1 MREMSSGTRG
11 SFEKERK
18 VMEYKII
25 EELATLSTDGKGR
38 KKKLVKISWYGKEP
52 GYEIRSFDKDG
63 TPLKRAMLT
72 EDEYQELAKFIIGN
86 Y

>member
-1 MREMSSGTRG
+1 MSSGTRG

>member
-1 MREMSSGTRG
+1 MD
-11 SFEKERK
+11 
-18 VMEYKII
+18 YKII
-25 EELATLSTDGKGR
+25 EELATLSTDSKGR

-52 GYEIRSFDKDG
+52 GYEIRTFGADG

-72 EDEYQELAKFIIGN
+72 EDEFHALAKFMIGN

>member
-1 MREMSSGTRG
+1 MD
-11 SFEKERK
+11 
-18 VMEYKII
+18 YKII
-25 EELATLSTDGKGR
+25 EELATLSTDNKGR

-52 GYEIRSFDKDG
+52 GYEIRTFDKDG

-72 EDEYQELAKFIIGN
+72 EDEYQELAKFMIGN